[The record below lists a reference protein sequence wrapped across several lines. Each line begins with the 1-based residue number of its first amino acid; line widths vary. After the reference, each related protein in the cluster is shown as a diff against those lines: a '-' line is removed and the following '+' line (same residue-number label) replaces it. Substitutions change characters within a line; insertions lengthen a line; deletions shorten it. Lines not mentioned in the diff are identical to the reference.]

1 MDNPLARA
9 GSGPQPLGGLL
20 RRLNVFSR
28 ILGWL
33 STLFQLSEEQ
43 QEQAGVYLGNQRR
56 RERPVR

>member
-1 MDNPLARA
+1 MDNRLTRA
-9 GSGPQPLGGLL
+9 GSGQQPLGGLL
-20 RRLNVFSR
+20 DRLNVFGR

-33 STLFQLSEEQ
+33 STLFQLSDEQ